1 MRRDYGVGKLL
12 DEIHEDHKPR
22 QKALDLIVARLGDDD
37 RNDLMAAMLDPSV
50 RTSAIHRVLNK
61 RGIKIGY
68 DRVAE
73 YRRELLSAS
82 ENA

>member
-1 MRRDYGVGKLL
+1 MGKLL

-22 QKALDLIVARLGDDD
+22 QKALEVILAKLDSED
-37 RNDLMAAMLDPSV
+37 RNDLIAALLDPTIRS
-50 RTSAIHRVLNK
+50 SSIHRVLNK

-73 YRRELLSAS
+73 YRRELIAAS
-82 ENA
+82 ESA